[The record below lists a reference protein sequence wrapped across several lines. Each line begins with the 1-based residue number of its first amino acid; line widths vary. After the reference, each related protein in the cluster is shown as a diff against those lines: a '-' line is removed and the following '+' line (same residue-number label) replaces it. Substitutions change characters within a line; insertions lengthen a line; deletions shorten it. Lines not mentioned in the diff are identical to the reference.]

1 MKTNVPR
8 DDLTVLDECLSG
20 HYQNSS
26 QEGSQSVKRM
36 WSEGRGQT
44 DHSRIGSQLSF
55 RMKIKIEIFGV
66 LRKYLLGPSLT
77 PVR

>member
-26 QEGSQSVKRM
+26 EDGSQSVKRM
-36 WSEGRGQT
+36 WSEGRGQKQT
-44 DHSRIGSQLSF
+44 IPGLVVNCHF
-55 RMKIKIEIFGV
+55 E
-66 LRKYLLGPSLT
+66 
-77 PVR
+77 